1 MKQIFT
7 ALLLICACS
16 AAQAQPSKWFKKA
29 RKAQLNIITYD
40 AAGQMLRSTNGFY
53 IAADGTALTDYA
65 SLRGAAR
72 AVAIDESG
80 KQWDVSAVA
89 GANSLYDVAKIKV
102 ATSKATPL
110 SIATANSAQGAQAYI
125 MPYLSSKAPAPT
137 IVTIDTVETFDGSYV
152 QYTLPYKAPELTT
165 SCPVM
170 NENGEVIGLL
180 QLGVGA
186 NAERSYALSAA
197 YARDLSISALSA
209 TMTDYRDLLLK
220 KALPADKDQASS
232 FIFLSGTRDTA
243 LYLSYVDDYLAAFPD
258 EANGY
263 NMKAEMQAAQGAFA
277 QAEDTWTAGMKSKA
291 HKGELLYSRARTVYG
306 AIQGGSAL
314 PSDWTLERASAD
326 IDAANAEEPSP
337 VYTAL
342 KGHILYAQK
351 QYAEACSKFVEV
363 TTTPMRDASYFL
375 YASQCQQL
383 LGDSTAM
390 LALQD
395 SAVACFAKPYTI
407 DAAPSLLMRSQTH
420 LAMGHYRLAVNDLI
434 EYEHLKRNELNA
446 NFYYQR
452 QQAELKCRMYQQAL
466 ADIEHAA
473 TMEPREPLYQAELAA
488 TYYRFNMIDEAI
500 AAARKAIALDD
511 NFADAHRVLGVAL
524 KAKGDKRAAAEAF
537 DKAISLGDELSKTL
551 KEQ

>member
-1 MKQIFT
+1 M
-7 ALLLICACS
+7 
-16 AAQAQPSKWFKKA
+16 AQPSKWFKKA

-40 AAGQMLRSTNGFY
+40 ASGQMLRSTNGFY
-53 IAADGTALTDYA
+53 IASDGTALTDYA

-80 KQWDVSAVA
+80 KQWDVCAVA
-89 GANSLYDVAKIKV
+89 GANSLYDIAKIKV
-102 ATSKATPL
+102 ATKKATPL
-110 SIATANSAQGAQAYI
+110 NIASSNSAKGAQAYI

-137 IVTIDTVETFDGSYV
+137 IVTIDKVEAFDGNYV
-152 QYTLPYKAPELTT
+152 QYTLPHKAPELST

-170 NENGEVIGLL
+170 NDNGEVIGLL
-180 QLGVGA
+180 QLGLGA

-209 TMTDYRDLLLK
+209 TMSDYRDLLLK
-220 KALPADKDQASS
+220 KALPAEKDQASS
-232 FIFLSGTRDTA
+232 FIYLTGTRDTA
-243 LYLSYVDDYLAAFPD
+243 LYLSYVDDYIAAFPD

-263 NMKAEMQAAQGAFA
+263 TMKAEMQAAKGAFA
-277 QAEDTWTAGMKSKA
+277 EAEETWTAGLKSNA
-291 HKGELLYSRARTVYG
+291 NKGELLYSRARTVY
-306 AIQGGSAL
+306 AAVQSNSTL
-314 PSDWTLERASAD
+314 LTDWTLERASAD
-326 IDAANAEEPSP
+326 IDAASAEEPSP

-351 QYAEACSKFVEV
+351 QYAEACSKFIEV
-363 TTTPMRDASYFL
+363 TTTPLRDASYFL
-375 YASQCQQL
+375 YASQCQQI
-383 LGDSTAM
+383 LGDSTAV

-395 SAVACFAKPYTI
+395 SAVACFTKPYSV
-407 DAAPSLLMRSQTH
+407 DAAPALLMRSQTH
-420 LAMGHYRLAVNDLI
+420 LSMGHYRLAVNDLI

-511 NFADAHRVLGVAL
+511 NFADAHRILGVSL
-524 KAKGDKRAAAEAF
+524 KAKGDKRAASEAF